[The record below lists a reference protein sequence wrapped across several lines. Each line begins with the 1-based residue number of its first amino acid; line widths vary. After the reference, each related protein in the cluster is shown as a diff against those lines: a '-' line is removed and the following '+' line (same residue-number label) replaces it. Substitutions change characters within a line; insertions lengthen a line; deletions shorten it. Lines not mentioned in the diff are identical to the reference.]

1 MTLSKIVS
9 TPWGWTKDIIV
20 NKPNSAKVQIF
31 PRWQDRAKIHSG
43 YKGCSRPNQIL
54 SWSQIFLRMRN
65 ADDDLVDRSSEK
77 ITPGSGISRCQ
88 EVKNPPLGG
97 IIIILSSSHLI
108 ILIIILISN
117 PCILHY
123 FIIDSSSQPCA
134 KHKMAVN
141 DKHSPTVRPDKVFQK
156 KKRTLTLK

>member
-1 MTLSKIVS
+1 M
-9 TPWGWTKDIIV
+9 
-20 NKPNSAKVQIF
+20 Q
-31 PRWQDRAKIHSG
+31 
-43 YKGCSRPNQIL
+43 
-54 SWSQIFLRMRN
+54 N

-88 EVKNPPLGG
+88 EVKNPPLAWRYHDHL
-97 IIIILSSSHLI
+97 IFLSSYHLIILSSSHLI

-117 PCILHY
+117 PCILHD

-141 DKHSPTVRPDKVFQK
+141 DKHSPTVRSGKVFQK
-156 KKRTLTLK
+156 KKTDSHNQMTLTRIRKEIL

>member
-1 MTLSKIVS
+1 
-9 TPWGWTKDIIV
+9 
-20 NKPNSAKVQIF
+20 
-31 PRWQDRAKIHSG
+31 
-43 YKGCSRPNQIL
+43 
-54 SWSQIFLRMRN
+54 MRN

-88 EVKNPPLGG
+88 EAKNPPLGG

-117 PCILHY
+117 PSILHD
-123 FIIDSSSQPCA
+123 FIIDSSTSSQPCA

-141 DKHSPTVRPDKVFQK
+141 DKHSPTVRPGKVFHK
-156 KKRTLTLK
+156 KKRTPTLK

>member
-1 MTLSKIVS
+1 
-9 TPWGWTKDIIV
+9 
-20 NKPNSAKVQIF
+20 
-31 PRWQDRAKIHSG
+31 
-43 YKGCSRPNQIL
+43 
-54 SWSQIFLRMRN
+54 MRN

-108 ILIIILISN
+108 IIILSSSHLIILIIILISN
-117 PCILHY
+117 PCILHD

-141 DKHSPTVRPDKVFQK
+141 DKHSPTVRPGKVFHK
-156 KKRTLTLK
+156 KKRTPTLK